1 MKKILFFLAVAFLA
15 PALAFAQVTVT
26 NTTSRVVT
34 LKSTDKSSEMTL
46 NPHKSK
52 PCSFAPGSGQASFLV
67 YVYEGASEKALG
79 QITKNVT
86 KSQVTI
92 NDADLSGKGSTG
104 DLAADI
110 LKKYNNQNSGNNL
123 PNPGP
128 NDQLSSNVQPFKV
141 KIVNSSKYTF
151 FIIDGPCKGNALKPG
166 QEIKDSVTV
175 YPGLLQFTVKQD
187 VQEDANASGR
197 QYRESVISMI
207 VTEKARIEIK
217 NENLAEMGGNAI
229 KVFAKSLFPYK
240 FVFVSGPWKGQ
251 ALGTG
256 DFTEKANLNEGFNS
270 FAIQFFQDGHKYQ
283 ADMEIIVTKRERVL
297 VLRSITNMKM
307 IK

>member
-15 PALAFAQVTVT
+15 PVLAFGQVTVT

-79 QITKNVT
+79 QITKSVSR
-86 KSQVTI
+86 SQFNIT
-92 NDADLSGKGSTG
+92 DADLTGRGSSG
-104 DLAADI
+104 DLAANV
-110 LKKYNNQNSGNNL
+110 LKNYGAITGNNL
-123 PNPGP
+123 PNPDP
-128 NDQLSSNVQPFKV
+128 NNQLSNDVQPFKV

-187 VQEDANASGR
+187 VQEDATASGR

-217 NENLAEMGGNAI
+217 NENLAAMGGNAI

-256 DFTEKANLNEGFNS
+256 DFTDKADLNEGFNS

-283 ADMEIIVTKRERVL
+283 ADMEIIITKREKVL
-297 VLRSITNMKM
+297 VLKSITNMKM

>member
-1 MKKILFFLAVAFLA
+1 
-15 PALAFAQVTVT
+15 
-26 NTTSRVVT
+26 
-34 LKSTDKSSEMTL
+34 MTL

-79 QITKNVT
+79 QITKSVSR
-86 KSQVTI
+86 SQFNIT
-92 NDADLSGKGSTG
+92 DADLTGRGSSG
-104 DLAADI
+104 DLAANV
-110 LKKYNNQNSGNNL
+110 LKNYGAITGNNL
-123 PNPGP
+123 PNPDP
-128 NDQLSSNVQPFKV
+128 NNQLSNDVQPFKV

-187 VQEDANASGR
+187 VQEDATASGR

-217 NENLAEMGGNAI
+217 NENLAAMGGNAI

-256 DFTEKANLNEGFNS
+256 DFTDKADLNEGFNS

-283 ADMEIIVTKRERVL
+283 ADMEIIITKREKVL
-297 VLRSITNMKM
+297 VLKSITNMKM